1 MIETLQK
8 TIIRLNKVAYPVVR
22 TILFRQTA
30 QEAHEKLIEM
40 LVKADDSAM
49 ACGMA
54 GMVHGLSFRQV
65 PVKIGDVDLPH
76 PFILAAGF
84 VKGKGFQSEDEALA
98 AVRAGEN
105 IIPGWKSVP
114 KLVGVVEFGSFT
126 RQPRMGNE
134 GNVLW
139 RDVKSRST
147 QNRVGLKNP
156 GVHAAAEFLLKH
168 VIDLPQVFGI
178 NIAVSPGAKHEQAV
192 IDVKESIL
200 AFLKRGVVPNWFTLN
215 VSCPN
220 TEDDPSGNQTESL
233 SRDLAQAAMDE
244 IKEAGFT
251 TPLWVK
257 ISPDLAELQYQILMR
272 IFNDLGVKAVVATN
286 TIGQP
291 SPENAQVQAGVGG
304 GKLYP
309 HALKTAEILQ
319 EEKRSHDYSVDVIG
333 CGGILDG
340 DSYLA
345 YKARGISVVQYWS
358 ALIYR
363 GPLAAAIIESEYA

>member
-1 MIETLQK
+1 MKNPLRQVVLSTNNYGY
-8 TIIRLNKVAYPVVR
+8 RLLRPM
-22 TILFRQTA
+22 LFRQSA
-30 QEAHEKLIEM
+30 QEAHERLID
-40 LVKADDSAM
+40 LLIKADDSAL
-49 ACGMA
+49 ACTVA
-54 GMVHGLSFRQV
+54 ELLHELSFRHT
-65 PVKIGDVDLPH
+65 PVTIGGVDLPH

-84 VKGKGFQSEDEALA
+84 VKGKGFESEEAA
-98 AVRAGEN
+98 MQAVRADEN
-105 IIPGWKSVP
+105 IIAGWKSVP
-114 KLVGVVEFGSFT
+114 KLLGVVEFGSFT

-134 GNVLW
+134 GTVLW
-139 RDVKSRST
+139 RDVKNRST
-147 QNRVGLKNP
+147 QNRIGLKNA

-178 NIAVSPGAKHEQAV
+178 NIAVSPAVSHEQAV
-192 IDVKESIL
+192 MDVKESIL

-233 SRDLAQAAMDE
+233 TRDLCQAALDE
-244 IKEAGFT
+244 IAEAGFT

-257 ISPDLAELQYQILMR
+257 ISPDLAESQYQILMR
-272 IFNDLGVKAVVATN
+272 LFNDLGVKAVIATN
-286 TIGQP
+286 TLGQP

-304 GKLYP
+304 GRLYA

-319 EEKRSHDYSVDVIG
+319 EDKQRCGYTVDVIG

-345 YKARGISVVQYWS
+345 YKARGIQAVQYWS

-363 GPLAAAIIESEYA
+363 GPLAAAIIESELG